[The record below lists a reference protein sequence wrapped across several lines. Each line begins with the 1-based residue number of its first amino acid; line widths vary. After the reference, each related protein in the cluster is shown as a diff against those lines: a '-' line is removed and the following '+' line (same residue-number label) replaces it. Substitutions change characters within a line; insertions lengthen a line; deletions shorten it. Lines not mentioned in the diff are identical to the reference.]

1 MIAHGSKLW
10 NHTDD
15 GGLPRLEAKSGSGA
29 YLELRPADGAA
40 GYTGIVNDSG
50 IYSVSRTV
58 TVGGQLLELR
68 AAWPEDVNDT
78 EGIALLGSFDSF
90 SVS

>member
-1 MIAHGSKLW
+1 M
-10 NHTDD
+10 
-15 GGLPRLEAKSGSGA
+15 
-29 YLELRPADGAA
+29 
-40 GYTGIVNDSG
+40 NDSG

-68 AAWPEDVNDT
+68 AAWPEDVNST